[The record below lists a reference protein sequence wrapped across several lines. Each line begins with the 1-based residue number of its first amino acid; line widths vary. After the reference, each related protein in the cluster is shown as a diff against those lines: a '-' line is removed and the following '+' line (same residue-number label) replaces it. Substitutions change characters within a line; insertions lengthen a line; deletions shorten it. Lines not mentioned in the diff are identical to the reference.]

1 MREQERIMR
10 AQKEE
15 YERQREELLKLQSQV
30 GGGGGGQQQQQ
41 QQQPRG
47 AASAAAVAVRDDSS
61 SLMED
66 TAMLLQAVNPAP
78 SDGRAVLSRSG
89 ASGGGSAQSSLHKT
103 PPRCETSVATAP
115 AAAVAAF
122 VQPSPTVNTKEAF
135 RLAQGMWREESVREE
150 APQPPQPR
158 NPAFPIYSDE
168 NSANP
173 PPPSASK
180 APFAVFQDV
189 KGTDTASKRRRPK
202 LQPRSEVDKEN
213 AVPSCDDDA
222 AKENAPPPEA
232 APPSSARQTAG
243 VLQPATNVPFVPLE
257 VQEAVLDEDER
268 RQELAMAADESEVGR
283 EM

>member
-1 MREQERIMR
+1 MSLLQERFAQRQADMMREQERMMR

-41 QQQPRG
+41 QQQQPRG
-47 AASAAAVAVRDDSS
+47 AASAAVRDDSS

-66 TAMLLQAVNPAP
+66 TAMLLQAVNPA
-78 SDGRAVLSRSG
+78 SSVGRGALSRSG

-115 AAAVAAF
+115 AAAAF

-180 APFAVFQDV
+180 APFAVFQV
-189 KGTDTASKRRRPK
+189 E
-202 LQPRSEVDKEN
+202 LQN
-213 AVPSCDDDA
+213 C
-222 AKENAPPPEA
+222 
-232 APPSSARQTAG
+232 
-243 VLQPATNVPFVPLE
+243 F
-257 VQEAVLDEDER
+257 
-268 RQELAMAADESEVGR
+268 
-283 EM
+283 

>member
-1 MREQERIMR
+1 MSLIQERFAQRQADMMREQERMMR

-30 GGGGGGQQQQQ
+30 GSGGGGQQQQQ

-47 AASAAAVAVRDDSS
+47 AASATAVRDDSS

-66 TAMLLQAVNPAP
+66 TAMLLQAVNPA
-78 SDGRAVLSRSG
+78 SSVSRGALSRSG

-103 PPRCETSVATAP
+103 PPRCETSVAAAP
-115 AAAVAAF
+115 AASAAF

-150 APQPPQPR
+150 APQPPPPQPKD
-158 NPAFPIYSDE
+158 PAFPIYSDE

-180 APFAVFQDV
+180 APFAVFQV
-189 KGTDTASKRRRPK
+189 E
-202 LQPRSEVDKEN
+202 LQ
-213 AVPSCDDDA
+213 
-222 AKENAPPPEA
+222 
-232 APPSSARQTAG
+232 
-243 VLQPATNVPFVPLE
+243 
-257 VQEAVLDEDER
+257 
-268 RQELAMAADESEVGR
+268 
-283 EM
+283 